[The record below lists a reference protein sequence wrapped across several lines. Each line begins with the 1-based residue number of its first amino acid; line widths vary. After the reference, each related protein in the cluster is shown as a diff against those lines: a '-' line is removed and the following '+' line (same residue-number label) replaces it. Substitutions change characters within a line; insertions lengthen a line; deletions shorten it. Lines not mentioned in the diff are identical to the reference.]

1 MNRFLFL
8 CFLLLKQLAVLS
20 QKNDSKAWIAK
31 EYKHCLEQKLPC
43 QCESFN
49 PPNIIFFNPEVDH
62 FITLFETY
70 VILQND
76 SISNNQIPLISRTNY
91 IAGKRDSIDGYIDLF
106 EDSILLFFPEKKMT
120 YHICDDHREF
130 ENRACMNRINRLLS
144 SNGHSEIE
152 QELKSD
158 SLTCLCDIQM
168 GITRLTDGRRVWRI
182 IEENNKLIIHRWF
195 YPKKQGRKARK
206 IVVARLRLSSKH

>member
-1 MNRFLFL
+1 MNRLLFL
-8 CFLLLKQLAVLS
+8 CFLLLNQLAVLS
-20 QKNDSKAWIAK
+20 QKNDTKAWISK

-76 SISNNQIPLISRTNY
+76 SISNNQIPLINRTNY

-120 YHICDDHREF
+120 YHFSDNHREF
-130 ENRACMNRINRLLS
+130 VNRACLNRINRLLT

-158 SLTCLCDIQM
+158 SLTCLCDIQR
-168 GITRLTDGRRVWRI
+168 GITRLTDDRRVWRV
-182 IEENNKLIIHRWF
+182 IENKNKLIIQRWF
-195 YPKKQGRKARK
+195 HPKKQGRKAKK
-206 IVVARLRLSSKH
+206 IVVARFRLKH